1 MESNEP
7 TRPHAVVT
15 GSLVF
20 DAAGK
25 QAHIVASEELR
36 NGATQV
42 IMQGPHGKQLRLSRQ
57 LLTLRED
64 GSYLVPFAFSAIEE
78 AASVGQ
84 ERYVIPVIQEE
95 LHIGKRMI
103 DTGRGIRVHRKIVE
117 RTEVVDEPL
126 RQDELE
132 LTRVPVGRAVDPDDL
147 PEPRQEGDTFIVPVL
162 EEVLVIQR
170 QWRLKEEL
178 HIARRKH
185 EVHAPQTVILKSQ
198 EVSVEHFDEKPESR
212 GTTPLANNPKQ
223 DTNNPGKPAR

>member
-1 MESNEP
+1 M
-7 TRPHAVVT
+7 T

-20 DAAGK
+20 DVTGK
-25 QAHIVASEELR
+25 QAQVVASEELR

-42 IMQGPHGKQLRLSRQ
+42 IMQDPHGKQLRLSRQ
-57 LLTLRED
+57 LLTARED

-78 AASVGQ
+78 AASVDQ

-95 LHIGKRMI
+95 LHVGKRMI

-126 RQDELE
+126 RQDALE
-132 LTRVPVGRAVDPDDL
+132 ITRVPVGREVDPDDL
-147 PEPRQEGDTFIVPVL
+147 PEPHQEGDTFIVPVL
-162 EEVLVIQR
+162 EEILVIQR

-178 HIARRKH
+178 HITKRKH